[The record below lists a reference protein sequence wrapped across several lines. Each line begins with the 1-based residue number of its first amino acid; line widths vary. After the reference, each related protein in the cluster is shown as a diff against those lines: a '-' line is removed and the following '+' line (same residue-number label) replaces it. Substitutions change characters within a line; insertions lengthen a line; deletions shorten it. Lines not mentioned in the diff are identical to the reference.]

1 MVMTRDRLP
10 MDGAAMT
17 VGSLWL
23 LERWHKYM
31 YPTRSIITMNHG
43 KTAISD

>member
-1 MVMTRDRLP
+1 MVMTHDRLP

-31 YPTRSIITMNHG
+31 YPTRSIINYEPW
-43 KTAISD
+43 KNSN

>member
-1 MVMTRDRLP
+1 MVMTHDRLP

-23 LERWHKYM
+23 LERVHKYM
-31 YPTRSIITMNHG
+31 YPTRSIINYEPW
-43 KTAISD
+43 KNSN